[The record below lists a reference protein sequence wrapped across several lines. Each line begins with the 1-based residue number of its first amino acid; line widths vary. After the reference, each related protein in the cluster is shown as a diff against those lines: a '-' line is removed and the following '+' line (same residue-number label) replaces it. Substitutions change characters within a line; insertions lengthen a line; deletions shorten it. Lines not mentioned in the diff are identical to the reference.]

1 MKGQPRLAVV
11 TETGAVSI
19 TSRSGSIVPVTLL
32 VFLLI
37 APIRVTAERVDDR
50 TSQARRSVVIVNT
63 YDDRGAPLFQGTG
76 FFVARDQVVTNS
88 HVIKTA
94 RTIRIKTF
102 SGKTS
107 TVRSVIIAN
116 DQSDLALLR
125 VENPE
130 PETISLELDRSNP
143 IEGEP
148 VTLISN
154 PLNSRWKIS
163 YGQVHQI
170 WDFNNAGKRIEISA
184 SVMPGSSGGPVIN
197 QQGRVI
203 GVAVMHVTSADD
215 LFFAIPSSSVLELQ
229 AAAGL

>member
-11 TETGAVSI
+11 TEAGAVSI
-19 TSRSGSIVPVTLL
+19 TSRSGSIVPAGLLLFLL
-32 VFLLI
+32 VAPVRI
-37 APIRVTAERVDDR
+37 AAERVDDR

-63 YDDRGAPLFQGTG
+63 YDDRGAPLSQGTG
-76 FFVARDQVVTNS
+76 FFVARDQIVTNC
-88 HVIKTA
+88 HVIKAA

-102 SGKTS
+102 SGKTN
-107 TVRSVIIAN
+107 TVRAVIIAN
-116 DQSDLALLR
+116 EQTDLALLR
-125 VENPE
+125 VENTE
-130 PETISLELDRSNP
+130 REVISLELDHADA
-143 IEGEP
+143 IAGES

-154 PLNSRWKIS
+154 PVNSRWKIS
-163 YGQVHQI
+163 HGQVHQI
-170 WDFNNAGKRIEISA
+170 WDFSNGGKRIEISA
-184 SVMPGSSGGPVIN
+184 AVMPGSSGGPVIN